1 MTTLWTQTVTGRA
14 VSLTEPRPE
23 DIDLM
28 TDVPHALGRICRYT
42 GHVGADHYSVAQH
55 CVIGAETIFAET
67 GDRLLAAAFLLH
79 DAHEAYLGDIATPVK
94 VAICDPR
101 KLCAAELAFDRAI
114 FAAARM
120 PGFADPLGA
129 RVVPH
134 AVQIVELRGRPL
146 DPLGDRAAFHAV
158 RDMDARMLAAERRR
172 LLLPAPRPWP
182 GDDIPR
188 APVPLFDAAAMLGPV
203 AASESWRAA
212 ARKFLPLYTG

>member
-1 MTTLWTQTVTGRA
+1 MTTLWKQTWSGKA
-14 VSLTEPRPE
+14 VGLLDPRPE
-23 DIDLM
+23 DIDLLY
-28 TDVPHALGRICRYT
+28 DVPHALARICRFD
-42 GHVGADHYSVAQH
+42 GHIRANHYSVAQH

-94 VAICDPR
+94 MAICDPR

-120 PGFADPLGA
+120 PGLA
-129 RVVPH
+129 
-134 AVQIVELRGRPL
+134 
-146 DPLGDRAAFHAV
+146 DPLGDRGAFHAV

-212 ARKFLPLYTG
+212 ARKFLPLYTR